1 VTTVS
6 AARPSPNQRAHRL
19 LIAALVAFCPSP
31 ALAQTGYPEKP
42 IRLVVPFPPG
52 ASNDIIARA
61 VGQKLNEAVRQPVVI
76 DNRGGAGGSIGA
88 AIVARAPADGY
99 TLMATST
106 SYSTNSAVQ
115 SGLPFDPVADITPV
129 AMIGRGPMMV
139 VVSPSVQAQSIRDLV
154 ALAKSKPG
162 QVNYTSSGVGSAPH
176 LTTELFMRQ
185 AGIDMVHIPYK
196 GLGPAFADMF
206 AGRAQVLIA
215 SLPSVL
221 AHVKTNRLRAL
232 AVTSPQRSAF
242 VPGLA
247 TVSESGISFTSELWW
262 GVFAPARTPA
272 AVVGRLNG
280 EIRKFVASDD
290 MKRLLADAGAEPA
303 ALSSAEFASLVA
315 TEIAMWRR
323 VAKER
328 NIKAE

>member
-1 VTTVS
+1 MNASATVKTS
-6 AARPSPNQRAHRL
+6 INVFARGL
-19 LIAALVAFCPSP
+19 LLALFAFWAGT
-31 ALAQTGYPEKP
+31 ALAQSGYPSKP

-52 ASNDIIARA
+52 ASNDIIGRA
-61 VGQKLNEAVRQPVVI
+61 VGQKLNEALRQPVVI

-115 SGLPFDPVADITPV
+115 AGLPFDPVADIAAV

-139 VVSPSVQAQSIRDLV
+139 VVAPSVPAQSVADLV
-154 ALAKSKPG
+154 ALAKAKAG

-185 AGIDMVHIPYK
+185 ANIEMVHIPYK
-196 GLGPAFADMF
+196 GLGPALADMF

-221 AHVKTNRLRAL
+221 PHVKSNRLRAL
-232 AVTSPQRSAF
+232 AVTSPRRSAF
-242 VPGLA
+242 MPGLA
-247 TVSESGISFTSELWW
+247 TVSEAGIPFTSELWW

-272 AVVGRLNG
+272 PVVQRLNS
-280 EIRKFVASDD
+280 EIRAFIVRDD

-303 ALSSAEFASLVA
+303 ALSPSEFGKLVA
-315 TEIAMWRR
+315 AEIAMWRK

-328 NIKAE
+328 GIKAE